1 MVKQFAMYNNNP
13 YLHDSKSNPEQNIIG
28 NLTITVEE
36 FLKAH
41 LTDIS
46 INIIKQAL
54 FEQTEIVEEQEML
67 QFSNLAKSK
76 TETLIHI
83 QNFEVPAVLVTEN

>member
-1 MVKQFAMYNNNP
+1 
-13 YLHDSKSNPEQNIIG
+13 
-28 NLTITVEE
+28 
-36 FLKAH
+36 
-41 LTDIS
+41 
-46 INIIKQAL
+46 L